1 MRFAR
6 LVAAACT
13 VPASPNCGPCCKAR
27 SYSFGKML
35 RSVRSASGCATK
47 NCSNILDR
55 VLKMKTT
62 ARNIAATESPALG
75 FRASSLLWAAGL
87 SL

>member
-1 MRFAR
+1 MRFPR

-35 RSVRSASGCATK
+35 RSVRSASGRATK

-62 ARNIAATESPALG
+62 ARNIAATESPAWG
-75 FRASSLLWAAGL
+75 FRASSLLRAL
-87 SL
+87 